1 MQATQVLFLGQED
14 SMEKEMAIHSSIFA
28 LKNPMDRGAWQAT
41 VHGVLRVGC
50 DLATKPP
57 LYIYY
62 IYIYIHTHI
71 YTHAHIYIYTY
82 TKYITPAQLILYSS
96 IDIIVFFFHQWLILL
111 AHGNFN
117 FIWGQDCI

>member
-41 VHGVLRVGC
+41 VHGVLRVGR

-71 YTHAHIYIYTY
+71 YTHAHIYTHIYIHIHKIY
-82 TKYITPAQLILYSS
+82 NSS
-96 IDIIVFFFHQWLILL
+96 TI
-111 AHGNFN
+111 N
-117 FIWGQDCI
+117 FI